1 MQEWQRDGTKAG
13 GRMLAVV
20 ALAVFALTMLAQWPL
35 VSNPGYFS
43 HDELQWG
50 AAADVAPGAALPWV
64 GWFDLALFQYR
75 PLTFNLWL
83 WLARHLFDQ
92 PQAFHAVIVA
102 AGALNA
108 ALLAGLL
115 VRLAAS
121 PRRAALAALV
131 FALGPYAM
139 YVHGW
144 VATIGDLL
152 WVGCALLV
160 GWVATSRWPGW
171 WIAIAAGVLTVVA
184 LLSKEAA
191 LSIPALL
198 AVGWALDRAR
208 AGWRRALVGSALPA
222 LAYLLLRFSVLAG
235 TGEADAAY
243 AWSLANIPQRWLE
256 YHAFLPQVSVFEAHV
271 TLARGFGDRRFII
284 ACLLML
290 ALLAALWRVG
300 WRWAAALLAGGAAAL
315 GPVLVLAGAG
325 NQYGYGF
332 AAFTAGL
339 VACAWP
345 RLARWGQGVVVVLVV
360 LSLWHGI
367 NVMRQV
373 RHVGEVQAVFS
384 PALADLLRREDTDAL
399 RLRVAEDVPRWIFQ
413 RLTHEIPSYGG
424 VPMHPRVRLV
434 QSGETA
440 DQIIQ
445 ADGRLVPAP

>member
-1 MQEWQRDGTKAG
+1 MRKWKRERLEAG
-13 GRMLAVV
+13 GWMLLV
-20 ALAVFALTMLAQWPL
+20 AALTLLAQWPL

-43 HDELQWG
+43 HDELQWA
-50 AAADVAPGAALPWV
+50 AAADVAPVAALPWV

-83 WLARHLFDQ
+83 WLSHHLFDQ
-92 PQAFHAVIVA
+92 PQAFHAVVVA
-102 AGALNA
+102 IGALNA

-115 VRLAAS
+115 LRLDAS
-121 PRRAALAALV
+121 PRRATLAALV

-144 VATIGDLL
+144 VGTIGDLL
-152 WVGCALLV
+152 WVGCGLLV
-160 GWVATSRWPGW
+160 GSVATSRAPGW
-171 WIAIAAGVLTVVA
+171 SIAITAAVLTAVA
-184 LLSKEAA
+184 LLAKEAA
-191 LSIPALL
+191 LSIPALV
-198 AVGWALDRAR
+198 AVACLLVRAR
-208 AGWRRALVGSALPA
+208 TGWRWALVGSALPA
-222 LAYLLLRFSVLAG
+222 LGYLLLRFAVLAG
-235 TGEADAAY
+235 AGDADHAY
-243 AWSLANIPQRWLE
+243 AWSLSNMPQRWLE

-271 TLARGFGDRRFII
+271 TLARGLDDTRFLV

-300 WRWAAALLAGGAAAL
+300 WRWAAALLAGGVAAL

-345 RLARWGQGVVVVLVV
+345 RLARWGRGVVVVLMV

-373 RHVGEVQAVFS
+373 RNVGEVQAVFS
-384 PALADLLRREDTDAL
+384 PALAELLRREDAAVV
-399 RLRVAEDVPRWIFQ
+399 RLRVAKDAPSWVFQ
-413 RLTHEIPSYGG
+413 RLTHDVPSYDG
-424 VPMHPRVRLV
+424 VPIRPRVRLV
-434 QSGETA
+434 QSGDA
-440 DQIIQ
+440 DRLIQ